1 MMGAYSY
8 SVSRFV
14 PDQIRN
20 EPVNIGAVVVD
31 PDTGKT
37 AHKFPGDLLRRL
49 EPRCP
54 GADLRSLEGIVK
66 SIRFSDMPGGAKD
79 LEQLAKDHAYS
90 LQFTPPRAVIA
101 PTIEDALLRVFISYI
116 GDGAGALPLLSHS
129 PSRGKSPRALMLDA
143 LDAELRLY
151 DIPPSAVAA
160 QPEFPGSR
168 GRFVPDRALFAKD
181 EKLALHA
188 ISFAARPDR
197 ALRDAKVLAVDFEDA
212 QGRTEGLECTA
223 VVEPARGGDLRG
235 MEMHEEAAGH
245 LRDRDCGVVLAA
257 EMPPCIRDAVR
268 RLGPP
273 GGAWHPAPAGSTRPT
288 AARAGSTLRLLP

>member
-20 EPVNIGAVVVD
+20 EPVNIGAVVAD
-31 PDTGKT
+31 PDTGRT
-37 AHKFPGDLLRRL
+37 AHKFLDDLRRL

-90 LQFTPPRAVIA
+90 LRFTPPRAVIA
-101 PTIEDALLRVFISYI
+101 PTIEGALRRVFSSYV
-116 GDGAGALPLLSHS
+116 GDGAGAPPPPS
-129 PSRGKSPRALMLDA
+129 PARGKSPRTLMLDA
-143 LDAELRLY
+143 LDAELRLHG
-151 DIPPSAVAA
+151 IPPSAVAA
-160 QPEFPGSR
+160 RPKFPGSR
-168 GRFVPDRALFAKD
+168 GRFVPDRALFAKSA
-181 EKLALHA
+181 KLALHT
-188 ISFAARPDR
+188 ISFAARPGR
-197 ALRDAKVLAVDFEDA
+197 ALKDAKVLAVDFEDA
-212 QGRTEGLECTA
+212 KGRTEGLECTA
-223 VVEPARGGDLRG
+223 VVDPARGGDLRG
-235 MEMHEEAAGH
+235 LEMHEEAAGH

-257 EMPPCIRDAVR
+257 EMSPCVRDAAR

-273 GGAWHPAPAGSTRPT
+273 NGAWHPAPAGSARPM
-288 AARAGSTLRLLP
+288 AARAGPALRLLP

>member
-37 AHKFPGDLLRRL
+37 AHKFLGDLLRRL

-116 GDGAGALPLLSHS
+116 GDGADAPPPS
-129 PSRGKSPRALMLDA
+129 PPRGKSPRALMLDA
-143 LDAELRLY
+143 LDAELRLH
-151 DIPPSAVAA
+151 DIPQSAVAA
-160 QPEFPGSR
+160 RPEFPGSR

-197 ALRDAKVLAVDFEDA
+197 ALKDAKVLAFDFEDA
-212 QGRTEGLECTA
+212 QGMTEGLECTA

-257 EMPPCIRDAVR
+257 EMPLCVKDTAR

-273 GGAWHPAPAGSTRPT
+273 GGAWHHAPAGSTRPT
-288 AARAGSTLRLLP
+288 AASAGPALRLLP